1 MSNEAGE
8 FFPLSL
14 SFTHRGGKK
23 TTNSAEVDVNCSK
36 QITFPSGNKIISSKN
51 NFLVYIY
58 INAEQHSN
66 ISSNQLEKG
75 ELAWAP

>member
-1 MSNEAGE
+1 MKLES
-8 FFPLSL
+8 FFLSL

-58 INAEQHSN
+58 IYINAEQHSN

>member
-1 MSNEAGE
+1 MKLES
-8 FFPLSL
+8 FFLPL

-36 QITFPSGNKIISSKN
+36 QITYPSGNKIISSK

>member
-1 MSNEAGE
+1 MKLES
-8 FFPLSL
+8 FFLSRFY
-14 SFTHRGGKK
+14 SSGREK

-51 NFLVYIY
+51 DFLVYIY
-58 INAEQHSN
+58 INADQHSN

-75 ELAWAP
+75 EPAWAP